1 MKSDENWGGEG
12 CWLYYSST
20 TWEWY
25 RFRFILG
32 VPSTSPWNLFVS
44 LLWVHWR
51 STCCWCAWTLRDG
64 SECRHGFPSWSRKS
78 AHSWP
83 VSSPAS
89 PHHVHRVWLKHLCRN
104 LFSIYWIHKRTSL
117 ARAQSRTLLSFYF
130 FNFRRALIGY
140 SNGFNFN
147 DVIYLVARTKMKWF
161 WEFWV
166 ELDLYC
172 SFGIYRV
179 LRILRILRA
188 VGKTLRKFQFLIVF
202 KKSCWHWERESSD
215 W

>member
-1 MKSDENWGGEG
+1 MKGQAFYSDHKKDCVFYRSFLLKSDENWGGEG
-12 CWLYYSST
+12 CWLNYRST

-51 STCCWCAWTLRDG
+51 STCCWCAWTLRNG
-64 SECRHGFPSWSRKS
+64 SECRHCFSCWSRKS

-104 LFSIYWIHKRTSL
+104 LFCIYWSHKK
-117 ARAQSRTLLSFYF
+117 TLKEICWRLRPGAGAITDFVIILF
-130 FNFRRALIGY
+130 FQFQ
-140 SNGFNFN
+140 
-147 DVIYLVARTKMKWF
+147 ARTHWLFKWF
-161 WEFWV
+161 
-166 ELDLYC
+166 
-172 SFGIYRV
+172 
-179 LRILRILRA
+179 
-188 VGKTLRKFQFLIVF
+188 
-202 KKSCWHWERESSD
+202 
-215 W
+215 